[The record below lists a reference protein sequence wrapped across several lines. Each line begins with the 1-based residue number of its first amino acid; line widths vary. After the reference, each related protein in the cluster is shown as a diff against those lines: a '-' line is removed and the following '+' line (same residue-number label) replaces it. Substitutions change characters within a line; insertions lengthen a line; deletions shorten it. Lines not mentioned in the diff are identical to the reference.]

1 MTQKINNLEALMQLS
16 LEDIL
21 SGQSGTTSA
30 AQPESSP
37 VGDGTAPAN
46 DSSLLGPA
54 PEFTGTYS
62 ELEPDEDPVPIP
74 GIESEPQ
81 AQEPVQEPEQ
91 EPQAQAPVEPEPQE
105 PTDINAQYK
114 ELQAAYTKA
123 RQELA
128 ATKAKATAL
137 EKHIASAS
145 IELPEDV
152 KAELE
157 QLKYTDPETWRQRVN
172 AIENQ
177 RAKDLDTEISKQVEI
192 QRRVELLAEY
202 NQANPQYQI
211 NDYVAE
217 NVLPRGMV
225 NKLERGEVSFESFL
239 KEASNFLK
247 NTVRHGPG
255 NSANAGRQSPITKVG
270 GSAQVMNVPAYTD
283 DDDTVW

>member
-1 MTQKINNLEALMQLS
+1 MTQKFNNLEALMQLS

-30 AQPESSP
+30 AQLESSP

-46 DSSLLGPA
+46 DSSLLVPA
-54 PEFTGTYS
+54 PAFTGTYS
-62 ELEPDEDPVPIP
+62 ELDPDEDPEPIP